1 MSTYKNVSKLLG
13 KGVTNAK
20 LRKSEL
26 DSFIL
31 YLAPATMSG
40 KNVCPYA
47 SPECI
52 NLCLNDSGLA
62 SVYASIHESRLNK
75 TFFMLHDRVNFYT
88 QLLKEIRN
96 ADKLAKRKGVKFAI
110 RLNGTS
116 DLDHLQLIKN
126 VCGVDCLT
134 TFENI
139 VFYDYTKSI
148 ARVKKYINTNYHLT
162 FSRSENNELQ
172 CIEALKLGVNV
183 AVVFSHKKPLPSV
196 FLGHEVINGDL
207 SDYRPNDKK
216 TCIVGL
222 KAKGKAKK
230 IKSTF
235 VVS

>member
-1 MSTYKNVSKLLG
+1 MSTYKSVSKLLG

-31 YLAPATMSG
+31 YLAPASMSG

-162 FSRSENNELQ
+162 FSRSENNEMQ

-216 TCIVGL
+216 NCIVGL

-230 IKSTF
+230 IKSNF

>member
-1 MSTYKNVSKLLG
+1 
-13 KGVTNAK
+13 
-20 LRKSEL
+20 
-26 DSFIL
+26 
-31 YLAPATMSG
+31 
-40 KNVCPYA
+40 
-47 SPECI
+47 
-52 NLCLNDSGLA
+52 
-62 SVYASIHESRLNK
+62 
-75 TFFMLHDRVNFYT
+75 MLHDRVNFYT

-148 ARVKKYINTNYHLT
+148 SRVKKYINTKYHLT
-162 FSRSENNELQ
+162 FSRSESNEMQ

-230 IKSTF
+230 IKSAF

>member
-1 MSTYKNVSKLLG
+1 MSNYKNVSKLLG

-31 YLAPATMSG
+31 YLAPASMSG

-47 SPECI
+47 SAECI

-62 SVYASIHESRLNK
+62 SVYSSIHASRLNK
-75 TFFMLHDRVNFYT
+75 TFFMIHDRVKFYS
-88 QLLKEIRN
+88 QLLKEISN
-96 ADKLAKRKGVKFAI
+96 ANKLAKKKGVKFAI

-116 DLDHLQLIKN
+116 DLDHLQLILN
-126 VCGVDCLT
+126 VTGVNCLT

-148 ARVKKYINTNYHLT
+148 ARVKKYKNTNYHLT
-162 FSRSENNELQ
+162 FSRSETNEIQ
-172 CIEALKLGVNV
+172 CAEALKLGVNV
-183 AVVFSHKKPLPSV
+183 AVVFSHSKPLPEN

-207 SDYRPNDKK
+207 SDYRPNDKHN
-216 TCIVGL
+216 CIVGL

-230 IKSTF
+230 IKSSF